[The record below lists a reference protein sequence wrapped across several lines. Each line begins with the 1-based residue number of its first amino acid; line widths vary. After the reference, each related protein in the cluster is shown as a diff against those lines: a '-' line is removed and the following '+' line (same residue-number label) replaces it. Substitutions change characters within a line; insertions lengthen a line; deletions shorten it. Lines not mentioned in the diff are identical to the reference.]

1 MPRPRRIS
9 LGHLRPQRLTPTI
22 LGVDPLISYRDVTT
36 IMELLGDIHADVAAI
51 RVLLEEDSGEEE
63 EGNSEADA

>member
-1 MPRPRRIS
+1 
-9 LGHLRPQRLTPTI
+9 
-22 LGVDPLISYRDVTT
+22 LISYRDVTT

>member
-22 LGVDPLISYRDVTT
+22 LRWTLISHRDVTT
-36 IMELLGDIHADVAAI
+36 IMELLGDIRADVAAI